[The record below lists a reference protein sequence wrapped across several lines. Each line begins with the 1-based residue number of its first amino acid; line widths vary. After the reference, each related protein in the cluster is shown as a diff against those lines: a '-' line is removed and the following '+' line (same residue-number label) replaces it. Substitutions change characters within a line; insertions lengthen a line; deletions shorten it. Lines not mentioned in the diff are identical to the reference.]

1 MSNEVQSQDRQAEDR
16 QAQDRQAQ
24 DRQAQDRQAQ
34 DRQAGTAPSGGL
46 RSIVE
51 SIKARDPAARSL
63 AEVALLYPGLRVLA
77 FHRLAHALWT
87 GGFLFLARFVSELGR
102 WFSGIEIH
110 PGAVIGQ
117 RLFIDHGTGVV
128 IGETAVI
135 GNDVTLYHG
144 VTLGGIAPG
153 SRPQGRRH
161 PVVEDDVI
169 IGAGAQVLG
178 GITIGKG
185 ARVGANAVVVR
196 DVSPGVTVVGIP
208 AQVVVARPA
217 AKPDFLP
224 YGSPCD
230 DLPDPTSRAL
240 CGLLNEVEA
249 LRRRVAELETGQ
261 AESRGQEANP
271 KWHAGPA
278 GERPAS

>member
-1 MSNEVQSQDRQAEDR
+1 MSGPVSGSEWSGSAL
-16 QAQDRQAQ
+16 
-24 DRQAQDRQAQ
+24 
-34 DRQAGTAPSGGL
+34 PSGQRADGL
-46 RSIVE
+46 RAMLA

-63 AEVALLYPGLRVLA
+63 AEIALLYPGLRVLV
-77 FHRLAHALWT
+77 FYRLAHALWRS
-87 GGFLFLARFVSELGR
+87 GFLFLARLVSEIGR
-102 WFSGIEIH
+102 WLSGIEIH
-110 PGAVIGQ
+110 PGAVIGK

-153 SRPQGRRH
+153 SMPQGRRH
-161 PVVEDDVI
+161 PIVEDDAI

-185 ARVGANAVVVR
+185 ARVGSNAVVVK
-196 DVSPGVTVVGIP
+196 DVPAGVTVVGIP
-208 AQVVVARPA
+208 AQVVAARGA
-217 AKPDFLP
+217 TKPDFLP

-230 DLPDPTSRAL
+230 DLPDPTARAL

-249 LRRRVAELETGQ
+249 LRSRVAELEAGQSDSGDKELGTRWAAGGKHRPAQ
-261 AESRGQEANP
+261 AEG
-271 KWHAGPA
+271 
-278 GERPAS
+278 

>member
-1 MSNEVQSQDRQAEDR
+1 MSD
-16 QAQDRQAQ
+16 
-24 DRQAQDRQAQ
+24 
-34 DRQAGTAPSGGL
+34 GL
-46 RSIVE
+46 RSTIE

-63 AEVALLYPGLRVLA
+63 AEVALLYPGLRILV
-77 FHRLAHALWT
+77 FHRVAHALWT
-87 GGFLFLARFVSELGR
+87 SGFLFLARFISELGR
-102 WFSGIEIH
+102 WLSGIEIH

-135 GNDVTLYHG
+135 GDGVTLYHG

-153 SRPQGRRH
+153 SMPQGRRH
-161 PVVEDDVI
+161 PIVEDDVI

-178 GITIGKG
+178 GITVGKG
-185 ARVGANAVVVR
+185 ARVGANAVVVK
-196 DVSPGVTVVGIP
+196 DVPPGVTVVGIP
-208 AQVVVARPA
+208 AQVVAARTA
-217 AKPDFLP
+217 TKPDFLP

-249 LRRRVAELETGQ
+249 LRRRVSVLEAAKADTGGLEPAAPWQAGDDRPPPRAEG
-261 AESRGQEANP
+261 
-271 KWHAGPA
+271 
-278 GERPAS
+278 

>member
-1 MSNEVQSQDRQAEDR
+1 MFGD
-16 QAQDRQAQ
+16 
-24 DRQAQDRQAQ
+24 
-34 DRQAGTAPSGGL
+34 L
-46 RSIVE
+46 RATFE

-63 AEVALLYPGLRVLA
+63 VEVALLYPGLRVLA
-77 FHRLAHALWT
+77 FHRLAHAFWSS
-87 GGFLFLARFVSELGR
+87 GFLFLGRFVSEIGR
-102 WFSGIEIH
+102 WLSGIEIH
-110 PGAVIGQ
+110 PGAVIGK

-153 SRPQGRRH
+153 DMPQGRRH
-161 PVVEDDVI
+161 PIVEDGVI

-178 GITIGKG
+178 GLVVGKG
-185 ARVGANAVVVR
+185 ARVGANAVVVK
-196 DVSPGVTVVGIP
+196 DVPPGVTVVGIP
-208 AQVVVARPA
+208 AQVVAARTATTPN
-217 AKPDFLP
+217 FLP

-249 LRRRVAELETGQ
+249 LRRRVAQLEAEKGPLLPGWQ
-261 AESRGQEANP
+261 AEEPRARSKAEQ
-271 KWHAGPA
+271 
-278 GERPAS
+278 S

>member
-1 MSNEVQSQDRQAEDR
+1 MSDD
-16 QAQDRQAQ
+16 
-24 DRQAQDRQAQ
+24 
-34 DRQAGTAPSGGL
+34 L
-46 RSIVE
+46 RLTLE
-51 SIKARDPAARSL
+51 SIKKRDPAARSL

-87 GGFLFLARFVSELGR
+87 SGFLFLARFVSEIGR
-102 WFSGIEIH
+102 WLSGIEIH
-110 PGAVIGQ
+110 PGAVIGK

-153 SRPQGRRH
+153 SKPQGRRH

-178 GITIGKG
+178 GITVGKG
-185 ARVGANAVVVR
+185 ARVGANAVVVK
-196 DVSPGVTVVGIP
+196 DVPPGVTVVGIP
-208 AQVVVARPA
+208 AQVVAARTTA
-217 AKPDFLP
+217 QPDFLP

-230 DLPDPTSRAL
+230 DLPDPTARAL

-249 LRRRVAELETGQ
+249 LRRRVAQLETE
-261 AESRGQEANP
+261 AENGRG
-271 KWHAGPA
+271 HGPETTA
-278 GERPAS
+278 AAWPPEGERRPARREG